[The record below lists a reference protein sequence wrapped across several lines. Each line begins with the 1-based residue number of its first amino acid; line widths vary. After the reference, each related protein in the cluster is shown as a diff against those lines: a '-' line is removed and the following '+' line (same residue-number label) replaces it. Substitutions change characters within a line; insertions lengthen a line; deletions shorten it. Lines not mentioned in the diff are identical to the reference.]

1 MIKTHTQEG
10 EVKKR
15 KMEIQRLK
23 KFLDDYKKEKGL
35 LLENEE
41 GNYVV
46 SPKFQESKEKQLKR

>member
-1 MIKTHTQEG
+1 
-10 EVKKR
+10 
-15 KMEIQRLK
+15 MEIQRLK